1 MKYTKR
7 ILSLLLSVVMV
18 AGLLTACGE
27 EAQEAPLRVSLPS
40 GVESLDP
47 AYIQTETE
55 RIVVSH
61 LYENLMKVSGVDENG
76 VAQVGSAIA
85 RSYQMEEDLEGRQ
98 TYTFKLRDDAVWS
111 DGKAVTADDFVYAW
125 RRLVDPDSKSPNAAV
140 LNMVEGYRKVRSS
153 GDVRKLGVKA
163 LDDTTLE
170 VRLAHRCPYFVTEVC
185 AAPATM
191 PVRRDAVKQENW
203 SMDPEKL
210 VVNGPYSQV
219 SAWTGDGFTAA
230 ASEDYYDDKR
240 LGFKALDFLFYEDDT
255 ADFRME
261 LPDEV
266 ISTLPETWKA
276 DPYPR
281 TTAVVINQLSQSLR
295 SKDVRLAMAMVID
308 RTAIT
313 EALGN
318 VRFLPAEGLVPYGM
332 RASAGGDFR
341 TVAGPVLD
349 NGPENYE
356 LKCEKAKELVA
367 DKKLP
372 TIKLSYPAVTT
383 LETVALELQQVW
395 GEKLGLEV
403 TLVPMG
409 VQEMRQ
415 ALLKGDFSVALSPL
429 ETDRGDASGMLD
441 NWRSGARKN
450 FANIHYSAYDLLMR
464 IGDDSDSTEAR
475 DAYLADAEQML
486 LESGYVMPVYHGT
499 QTALLRDGLTG
510 LIYDGLGVYHL
521 GGVVKVK

>member
-7 ILSLLLSVVMV
+7 ILALALSLVMALGMLS
-18 AGLLTACGE
+18 GCGE
-27 EAQEAPLRVSLPS
+27 EGEEAPLRVSLPS
-40 GVESLDP
+40 GVETLDP

-61 LYENLMKVSGVDENG
+61 LYENLMKVTGVDENG
-76 VAQVGSAIA
+76 VAQASNALV

-98 TYTFKLRDDAVWS
+98 TYTFKLRDDVTWS
-111 DGKAVTADDFVYAW
+111 DGKTVTADDFVYAW
-125 RRLVDPDSKSPNAAV
+125 RRLADPDSKSPNAAV
-140 LNMVEGYRKVRSS
+140 LNMLEGYRKVRSS
-153 GDVRKLGVKA
+153 GDVRKLGVEA
-163 LDDTTLE
+163 LDEDTLE
-170 VRLAHRCPYFVTEVC
+170 VRLAHRCPYFINEVC

-191 PVRRDAVKQENW
+191 PVRRDAVKQEGW
-203 SMDPEKL
+203 SMASETL
-210 VVNGPYSQV
+210 VTNGPYNQV
-219 SAWTGDGFTAA
+219 KSWSGDGFSVAA
-230 ASEDYYDDKR
+230 NEDYYDYKR
-240 LGFKALDFLFYEDDT
+240 LGFTTLEFLFYEDET

-276 DPYPR
+276 DAYPR

-295 SKDVRLAMAMVID
+295 NKDLRLAMAMVID

-313 EALGN
+313 ELLGP
-318 VRFLPAEGLVPYGM
+318 VRFRPAEGLVPYGM

-341 TVAGPVLD
+341 AVAGPVLD

-356 LKCEKAKELVA
+356 LKCEKARELVA

-372 TIKLSYPAVTT
+372 VIKLSYPAVTT
-383 LETVALELQQVW
+383 LETVALELQRVW
-395 GEKLGLEV
+395 GEKLGLQV

-415 ALLKGDFSVALSPL
+415 ALLKGDFSVALAPL

-464 IGDDSDSTEAR
+464 ISDDSDSTEAR

-486 LESGYVMPVYHGT
+486 LESGYVRPVYHGT

-510 LIYDGLGVYHL
+510 LVYDGLGVYHL
-521 GGVVKVK
+521 GGVIKVK

>member
-1 MKYTKR
+1 MNNTKR
-7 ILSLLLSVVMV
+7 ILALALSLVMV
-18 AGLLTACGE
+18 LGLLTACGE

-40 GVESLDP
+40 GVETLDP
-47 AYIQTETE
+47 AYVETETE

-61 LYENLMKVSGVDENG
+61 LYENLMKVTGVDENG
-76 VAQVGSAIA
+76 VAQVGNAIM
-85 RSYQMEEDLEGRQ
+85 RSYQVEEDLEGRE
-98 TYTFKLRDDAVWS
+98 TYTFKLRDDAKWS
-111 DGKAVTADDFVYAW
+111 DGKAVTAGDFVYAW
-125 RRLVDPDSKSPNAAV
+125 RRLVDPGSKSPNAPV
-140 LNMVEGYRKVRSS
+140 LNMVEGYRKVRNG

-170 VRLAHRCPYFVTEVC
+170 VRLSHRCPYFVNEVC

-191 PVRRDAVKQENW
+191 PVRRDAVKQKDW
-203 SMDPEKL
+203 SMNPETL

-219 SAWTGDGFTAA
+219 TAWTGDGFTATVN
-230 ASEDYYDDKR
+230 EDYYDEKR
-240 LGFKALDFLFYEDDT
+240 LGFHSLDFLFYEDDT

-266 ISTLPETWKA
+266 ISTLPETWSA
-276 DPYPR
+276 NPYPR

-295 SKDVRLAMAMVID
+295 SKDLRLAMALVID

-313 EALGN
+313 EQLGP
-318 VRFLPAEGLVPYGM
+318 VRFKPAEGLVPYGM

-356 LKCEKAKELVA
+356 IKCQKARELVA

-372 TIKLSYPAVTT
+372 VIKLSYPAVTT
-383 LETVALELQQVW
+383 LETVALELQRVW
-395 GEKLGLEV
+395 GEELGLEV

-409 VQEMRQ
+409 IQEMRQ

-429 ETDRGDASGMLD
+429 ETIRGDASGMLD

-464 IGDDSDSTEAR
+464 ISDDSDSDEAR

-486 LESGYVMPVYHGT
+486 LESGYLMPIYHGT

-510 LIYDGLGVYHL
+510 LVYDGLGVYHL
-521 GGVVKVK
+521 GGIVKAK